1 MATSRKSMNKA
12 KIFIILLLTLN
23 VDSIVGQDSSNCPN
37 ETCLEKLHF
46 DSVRLN
52 TKIPL
57 MLPDEELIAS
67 LGEPDSILVEN
78 NWYCGNYI
86 DSEETVRVLYYG
98 RTRFISS
105 NGTSLLHQVNF
116 EDNKFSFDFQ
126 GTRLKSGISKTD
138 LQEIF
143 PNALNSLNKEILPYN
158 KKGRMKVKMLP
169 AYEGEGSCGWIF
181 TFNGEL
187 LKEIELW
194 WMIC

>member
-1 MATSRKSMNKA
+1 MNKS
-12 KIFIILLLTLN
+12 KIFILLLLTLN
-23 VDSIVGQDSSNCPN
+23 IELTFGQEFDCLN
-37 ETCLEKLHF
+37 ETCLESLHF

-57 MLPDEELIAS
+57 MLKDSELVDY
-67 LGEPDSILVEN
+67 LGQPDSVVIEN
-78 NWYCGNYI
+78 DWLCGNYI

-105 NGTSLLHQVNF
+105 NGTSLLHRLNF
-116 EDNKFSFDFQ
+116 EEERFSFDFGDAQ
-126 GTRLKSGISKTD
+126 LKYGISKSD
-138 LQEIF
+138 LQRIF
-143 PNALNSLNKEILPYN
+143 PNAVNCLNNNIQEYN
-158 KKGRMKVKMLP
+158 KKGRMKVKMLE
-169 AYEGEGSCGWIF
+169 AYEGEGTCGWMF